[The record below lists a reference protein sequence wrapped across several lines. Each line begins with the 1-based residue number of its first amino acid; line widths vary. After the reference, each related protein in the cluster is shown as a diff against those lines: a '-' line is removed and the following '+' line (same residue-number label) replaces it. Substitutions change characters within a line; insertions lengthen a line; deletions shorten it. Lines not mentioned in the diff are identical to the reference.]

1 VARALADRP
10 DLLRRLLE
18 GQPGTIMLGQQV
30 AQGFNQDIH
39 VSRDRL
45 QPIQNEIVYMG
56 QDFGLT
62 PATVIGQ
69 PGRYGEIN
77 VLASLRVSVAVSVN
91 IWRTASSRGY

>member
-62 PATVIGQ
+62 PATMIGQ
-69 PGRYGEIN
+69 PGAATVRSTCWQAY
-77 VLASLRVSVAVSVN
+77 V
-91 IWRTASSRGY
+91 